1 VCGITGILEFGSGAG
16 RVDEKTLVRMRDTL
30 AHRGPDDAGI
40 YIAPDRAL
48 GLAHR
53 RLSIIDL
60 SPAGHQPMSN
70 EDGTVWITFNGEIYN
85 HRDLR
90 ADLERRGH
98 VYRSLTDTET
108 LVHLYEEEGIDL
120 VRRIDG
126 DFAFAIWDARKRQ
139 LLLARDRLGVKPL
152 YFAVL
157 PGAFLFGSEI
167 KAILAHPRMSRQI
180 DRAALYHYL
189 TFVAAPAPRTL
200 FQGVHKLPPAS
211 RLTVDADGQIR
222 TETYWDP
229 LAVPADPIAASGDA
243 DACATRIR
251 ELLHSAIEARMMS
264 DVPFG
269 VFLSGGLDSSA
280 NVALMSRLMDR
291 PVRTFSVGFKDHP
304 SYNEFEYARKVAR
317 LFGTEH
323 HEIEIGWNDLLEAM
337 PRLVFHQDEPIAD
350 WVCVPLHFVSDLAR
364 RSGTTVIQVGE
375 GSDEQ
380 FFGYEGYRRAYME
393 HVQIFQRL
401 LRLPKSVR
409 RGAYTAARSLAQMLG
424 RGGDRLE
431 MLRKAAS
438 DETLFWGGAIAWTE
452 GDKHR
457 LFMPGARAGFAGLSS
472 HDVVRDHDAHA
483 LRVLPDADFG
493 QRMIYLE
500 LKNRLAELLLMRVD
514 KITMASSIEA
524 RVPFL
529 DHHLIE
535 FSMHIPTDLKLGEGR
550 TKYLLKK
557 AMTGILPDEIIHR
570 PKQGF
575 GAPVSEWFRGD
586 LYRPAMAG
594 VFGSRLR
601 EEGFFDYEHVQGMF
615 RAHRDGRRDH
625 SWHLWTLYNLSRWY
639 DYWIAGEARS

>member
-16 RVDEKTLVRMRDTL
+16 RVDEKTLARMRDTL
-30 AHRGPDDAGI
+30 AHRGPDDAGL

-48 GLAHR
+48 GLGHR

-60 SPAGHQPMSN
+60 TAAGHQPMCN

-85 HRDLR
+85 HADLR

-98 VYRSLTDTET
+98 VYRSQTDTET
-108 LVHLYEEEGIDL
+108 LVHLYEEEGPDL
-120 VRRIDG
+120 VHRIDG
-126 DFAFAIWDARKRQ
+126 DFAFAIWDARQRR

-167 KAILAHPRMSRQI
+167 KAILAHPRMTRQI

-200 FQGVHKLPPAS
+200 FQGVHKLPPAT

-222 TETYWDP
+222 PETYWDP

-243 DACATRIR
+243 EACATRIR
-251 ELLHSAIEARMMS
+251 ELLGSAIEARMMS

-304 SYNEFEYARKVAR
+304 SYNEFEHARKVAR

-380 FFGYEGYRRAYME
+380 FFGYEGYRRAYVE

-401 LRLPKSVR
+401 LRLPRSVR
-409 RGAYTAARSLAQMLG
+409 RGAYTAARSLAHVLG

-431 MLRKAAS
+431 ILRKAAS
-438 DETLFWGGAIAWTE
+438 DEILFWGGAIAWTE

-457 LFMPGARAGFAGLSS
+457 LLMPGVLAGYAGLSS
-472 HDVVRDHDAHA
+472 HEVVRDHDLHA
-483 LRVLPDADFG
+483 LRVKPDADFG

-529 DHHLIE
+529 DHRLIE

-550 TKYLLKK
+550 TKYLLKR

-594 VFGSRLR
+594 VLDSRLR

-615 RAHRDGRRDH
+615 HAHRDGRRDH

-639 DYWIAGEARS
+639 DYWIAGEAGS